1 VKKRLAYVLIAIVA
15 DAAILGAQSGP
26 KGPEEPPRVAV
37 ATAGH
42 ATHGP
47 ADAPVTIVEFADFE
61 CPFCGGLFS
70 TLKTIELAYPG
81 KVRFVY
87 RHFPLTKI
95 HPYAQKAAEAA
106 VCAGEQGRFWEMHDS
121 LFRSQR
127 DLGVESLKRRAKEL
141 GVDAAAFDVCLDSG
155 RTAARIKED
164 VSDAAKAGV
173 RGTPTLFINGRMLL
187 GNQPVELRAIID
199 DELRRAAGNR

>member
-1 VKKRLAYVLIAIVA
+1 MKKRSAYVLIAIVA
-15 DAAILGAQSGP
+15 AATILGAQSGP
-26 KGPEEPPRVAV
+26 KTPEEPARVAV

-42 ATHGP
+42 AAHGP

-70 TLKTIELAYPG
+70 TLKMIELAYPG
-81 KVRFVY
+81 KVRVVY

-141 GVDAAAFDVCLDSG
+141 GLDVTAFDVCLDSG

-164 VSDAAKAGV
+164 ATDATKAGV

-199 DELRRAAGNR
+199 DELARAAKK